1 MLIDKL
7 NISIMNNTQLQVWKF
22 GGASISNPDLVENV
36 GSIVK
41 NYLKTNAVLVT
52 SAKGKTTNALE
63 TLVKA
68 YMSESDEANKILE
81 EIKQDHFQ
89 YAQALCGVGHP
100 ILNELNDL
108 FVEIEWI
115 LEDPVIDPYDYV
127 YDQIVSIGELVSTK
141 VVSQYLV
148 DQGIKANWLDIRD
161 VILTDNRHRE
171 ARVDW
176 EITQKKSNKIKTLL
190 ESYDVIVTQGYIASS
205 SENFTTTLGREG
217 SDYTAAILS
226 YCLDADSMHI
236 WKDVPGILTGDP
248 RLFKEVMKIDRLSY
262 KEAVEMTYY
271 GAKVIHEKT
280 IKPLQNKSIPLFVR
294 PFYTPE
300 KDGTLISAEE
310 PIGYPPVIVVNAD
323 QVLLHIS
330 TNDFSFVGEH
340 HLGDLF
346 TLFAKHRIRVNMMR
360 NTAISFTV
368 CTNNRPGRI
377 NAFEA
382 ELGDKYTLQKDSDLK
397 LMTIR
402 HYTEEVVK
410 SFTKGKLVLFQE
422 RLKNTVHV
430 VVKELVE

>member
-1 MLIDKL
+1 
-7 NISIMNNTQLQVWKF
+7 MNNTQVQVWKF
-22 GGASISNPDLVENV
+22 GGASIATPDLVENV
-36 GSIVK
+36 SQIV
-41 NYLKTNAVLVT
+41 NDHLKTKAVIVT
-52 SAKGKTTNALE
+52 SAIGKTTNALE

-68 YMSESDEANKILE
+68 YMSESDDAYKILE
-81 EIKQDHFQ
+81 KIKQDHFE
-89 YAQALCGVGHP
+89 YAQALCGVGHS

-127 YDQIVSIGELVSTK
+127 YDQIVSIGELASTK
-141 VVSQYLV
+141 VVCQYFIE
-148 DQGIKANWLDIRD
+148 QGINAKWLDIRD
-161 VILTDNRHRE
+161 IILTDNRHRE
-171 ARVDW
+171 AQVDW
-176 EITQKKSNKIKTLL
+176 VSTQKRSNKIQNLL

-226 YCLDADSMHI
+226 FCLDADSMHI

-280 IKPLQNKSIPLFVR
+280 IKPLQNKNIPLFVR
-294 PFYTPE
+294 PFNTPAKE
-300 KDGTLISAEE
+300 GTLISAEE
-310 PIGYPPVIVVNAD
+310 PMGYPPVIVVNTD

-368 CTNNRPGRI
+368 CTNNRSGRI
-377 NAFEA
+377 KAFET
-382 ELGDKYTLQKDSDLK
+382 ELGDQYTLQKDSDLK
-397 LMTIR
+397 LITVR
-402 HYTEEVVK
+402 HYTEDILA
-410 SFTKGKLVLFQE
+410 SLTKGKLILFQE

-430 VVKELVE
+430 VVKELVEYELKEGI

>member
-1 MLIDKL
+1 MDKS
-7 NISIMNNTQLQVWKF
+7 NISTMNNTQLQVWKF

-41 NYLKTNAVLVT
+41 NYLKTNAVIVT

-68 YMSESDEANKILE
+68 YMNESDEANKILE

-127 YDQIVSIGELVSTK
+127 YDQIVSIGELASTK
-141 VVSQYLV
+141 VVSQYFV

-280 IKPLQNKSIPLFVR
+280 IKPLQNKNIPLFVR

-300 KDGTLISAEE
+300 KDGTLISAED

-377 NAFEA
+377 KAFEA
-382 ELGDKYTLQKDSDLK
+382 ELGDQYTLQKDSDLK

-402 HYTEEVVK
+402 HYTEDVVN

-422 RLKNTVHV
+422 RLKNTVHI

>member
-1 MLIDKL
+1 
-7 NISIMNNTQLQVWKF
+7 MNNTQLQVWKF

-100 ILNELNDL
+100 ILNELNDF

-127 YDQIVSIGELVSTK
+127 YDKIVSIGELVSTK

-248 RLFKEVMKIDRLSY
+248 RLFKEVKKIDRLSY

-382 ELGDKYTLQKDSDLK
+382 EL
-397 LMTIR
+397 
-402 HYTEEVVK
+402 
-410 SFTKGKLVLFQE
+410 
-422 RLKNTVHV
+422 
-430 VVKELVE
+430 

>member
-1 MLIDKL
+1 MDKP
-7 NISIMNNTQLQVWKF
+7 NISTMNNTQLQVWKF

-41 NYLKTNAVLVT
+41 NYLKTNAVIVT

-68 YMSESDEANKILE
+68 YMNESDEANKILE

-127 YDQIVSIGELVSTK
+127 YDQIVSIGELASTK
-141 VVSQYLV
+141 VVSQYFV

-248 RLFKEVMKIDRLSY
+248 RLFKEVIKIDRLSY

-280 IKPLQNKSIPLFVR
+280 IKPLQNKNIPLFVR

-300 KDGTLISAEE
+300 KDGTLISAED

-377 NAFEA
+377 KAFEA
-382 ELGDKYTLQKDSDLK
+382 ELGDQYTLQKDSDLK

-402 HYTEEVVK
+402 HYTEDVVN

-422 RLKNTVHV
+422 RLKNTVHI

>member
-1 MLIDKL
+1 MDKP
-7 NISIMNNTQLQVWKF
+7 NISTMNNTQLQVWKF

-41 NYLKTNAVLVT
+41 NYLKTNAVIVT

-68 YMSESDEANKILE
+68 YMNESDEANKILE

-127 YDQIVSIGELVSTK
+127 YDQIVSIGELASTK
-141 VVSQYLV
+141 VVSQYFV

-176 EITQKKSNKIKTLL
+176 EITQKRSNKIKTLL

-280 IKPLQNKSIPLFVR
+280 IKPLQNKNIPLFVR

-300 KDGTLISAEE
+300 KDGTLISAED

-377 NAFEA
+377 KAFEA
-382 ELGDKYTLQKDSDLK
+382 ELGDQYTLQKDSDLK

-402 HYTEEVVK
+402 HYTEDVVN

-422 RLKNTVHV
+422 RLKNTVHI

>member
-1 MLIDKL
+1 
-7 NISIMNNTQLQVWKF
+7 MNNTQLQVWKF

-41 NYLKTNAVLVT
+41 NYLKTNAVIVT

-127 YDQIVSIGELVSTK
+127 YDQIVSIGELASTK
-141 VVSQYLV
+141 VVSQYFV

-176 EITQKKSNKIKTLL
+176 EITQKRSNKIKTLL

-271 GAKVIHEKT
+271 GAKVIHPKT
-280 IKPLQNKSIPLFVR
+280 IQPLQLKNI
-294 PFYTPE
+294 
-300 KDGTLISAEE
+300 
-310 PIGYPPVIVVNAD
+310 
-323 QVLLHIS
+323 
-330 TNDFSFVGEH
+330 
-340 HLGDLF
+340 
-346 TLFAKHRIRVNMMR
+346 
-360 NTAISFTV
+360 
-368 CTNNRPGRI
+368 
-377 NAFEA
+377 
-382 ELGDKYTLQKDSDLK
+382 TLQVNCMNLLGKSTSLQLK
-397 LMTIR
+397 LFNC
-402 HYTEEVVK
+402 K
-410 SFTKGKLVLFQE
+410 
-422 RLKNTVHV
+422 
-430 VVKELVE
+430 

>member
-1 MLIDKL
+1 MDKS
-7 NISIMNNTQLQVWKF
+7 NISTMNNTQLQVWKF

-41 NYLKTNAVLVT
+41 NYLKTNAVIVT

-127 YDQIVSIGELVSTK
+127 YDQIVSIGELASTK
-141 VVSQYLV
+141 VVSQYFV

-176 EITQKKSNKIKTLL
+176 EITQKRSNKIKTLL

-248 RLFKEVMKIDRLSY
+248 RLFKEVIKIDRLSY

-280 IKPLQNKSIPLFVR
+280 IKPLQNKNIPLFVR

-300 KDGTLISAEE
+300 KDGTLISAED

-377 NAFEA
+377 KAFEA
-382 ELGDKYTLQKDSDLK
+382 ELGDQYTLQKDSDLK

-402 HYTEEVVK
+402 HYTEDVVN

-422 RLKNTVHV
+422 RLKNTVHI

>member
-1 MLIDKL
+1 
-7 NISIMNNTQLQVWKF
+7 MNSNSVQIWKF
-22 GGASISNPDLVENV
+22 GGASIATSDLVSNV
-36 GSIVK
+36 SNIVG
-41 NYLKTNAVLVT
+41 NHLKTKAVIVA

-63 TLVKA
+63 KLVKA
-68 YMSESDEANKILE
+68 YMDESGEAYNILE
-81 EIKQDHFQ
+81 EIKKDHFE
-89 YAQALCGVGHP
+89 YATALCGPDHRV
-100 ILNELNDL
+100 LNELNDL

-127 YDQIVSIGELVSTK
+127 YDQIVSIGELASTK
-141 VVSQYLV
+141 VLCQFLQLEGYNATWMDV
-148 DQGIKANWLDIRD
+148 RD
-161 VILTDNRHRE
+161 VILTDNTHRE
-171 ARVDW
+171 AKVDW
-176 EITQKKSNKIKTLL
+176 ETTQKRAEKIQSKLTT
-190 ESYDVIVTQGYIASS
+190 YDVIVTQGYIASS

-226 YCLDADSMHI
+226 YCLDAHSMHI

-280 IKPLQNKSIPLFVR
+280 IKPIQNKNIPLYVR
-294 PFYTPE
+294 PFHTPE
-300 KDGTLISAEE
+300 KEGTIISAEE
-310 PIGYPPVIVVNAD
+310 PMGYPPVIVVNAD

-368 CTNNRPGRI
+368 CTNNRPSRI
-377 NAFEA
+377 KAFEEA
-382 ELGDKYTLQKDSDLK
+382 LGKQYTLQKDSDLK
-397 LMTIR
+397 LFTVR
-402 HYTEEVVK
+402 HYTEEVLQ
-410 SFTKGKLVLFQE
+410 SLTKGKLVLFQE

-430 VVKELVE
+430 VVKELVEYELKS

>member
-1 MLIDKL
+1 MDKP
-7 NISIMNNTQLQVWKF
+7 NISTMNNTQLQVWKF

-41 NYLKTNAVLVT
+41 NYLKTNAVIVT

-68 YMSESDEANKILE
+68 YMNESDEANKILE

-127 YDQIVSIGELVSTK
+127 YDQIVSIGELATTK
-141 VVSQYLV
+141 VVSQYFV

-280 IKPLQNKSIPLFVR
+280 IKPLQNKNIPLFVR

-300 KDGTLISAEE
+300 KDGTLISAED

-377 NAFEA
+377 KAFEA
-382 ELGDKYTLQKDSDLK
+382 ELGDQYTLQKDSDLK

-402 HYTEEVVK
+402 HYTEDVVN

-422 RLKNTVHV
+422 RLKNTVHI

>member
-1 MLIDKL
+1 
-7 NISIMNNTQLQVWKF
+7 MNNAQVQVWKF
-22 GGASISNPDLVENV
+22 GGASIATPDLVENV
-36 GSIVK
+36 SKIVK
-41 NYLKTNAVLVT
+41 DHLESKAVIVT
-52 SAKGKTTNALE
+52 SAKGKTTNKLE
-63 TLVKA
+63 TLVQA
-68 YMSESDEANKILE
+68 YMSESEDAYNILE

-89 YAQALCGVGHP
+89 YAQSLCGEGHS

-127 YDQIVSIGELVSTK
+127 YDQIVSIGELASTK
-141 VVSQYLV
+141 VVCQYLI
-148 DQGIKANWLDIRD
+148 DQGIKAKWLDVRD
-161 VILTDNRHRE
+161 IILTDNTHRE
-171 ARVDW
+171 AKVDW
-176 EITQKKSNKIKTLL
+176 VSTQKRSNKIKTLL

-226 YCLDADSMHI
+226 YCLDAESMHI

-280 IKPLQNKSIPLFVR
+280 IKPIQNKNIPLYVR
-294 PFYTPE
+294 PFHTPE
-300 KDGTLISAEE
+300 KEGTLISAEE
-310 PIGYPPVIVVNAD
+310 PLVYPPVIVVNSE

-377 NAFEA
+377 AAFAE
-382 ELGDKYTLQKDSDLK
+382 ELGDQYTLKKDSDLK
-397 LMTIR
+397 LITVR
-402 HYTEEVVK
+402 HYTDDVLNIL
-410 SFTKGKLVLFQE
+410 TKGKLVLFQE
-422 RLKNTVHV
+422 RLKNTVHLV
-430 VVKELVE
+430 MKELVDYELKEV

>member
-1 MLIDKL
+1 
-7 NISIMNNTQLQVWKF
+7 MNTNLVQVWKF
-22 GGASISNPDLVENV
+22 GGASIATPELVENV
-36 GSIVK
+36 ASIVK
-41 NYLKTNAVLVT
+41 KHLETKAVIVA

-63 TLVKA
+63 KLVKA
-68 YMSESDEANKILE
+68 YMDESKESYAILE
-81 EIKQDHFQ
+81 ELKQSHFQ
-89 YAQALCGVGHP
+89 YAEALCGEGHQ

-127 YDQIVSIGELVSTK
+127 YDQIVSIGELASTK
-141 VVSQYLV
+141 VLSQYLQL
-148 DQGIKANWLDIRD
+148 QGVKATWLDVRD
-161 VILTDNRHRE
+161 VILTDNTHRE

-176 EITQKKSNKIKTLL
+176 ESTQNRSNKIKEKFETA
-190 ESYDVIVTQGYIASS
+190 DVIITQGYIASS

-226 YCLDADSMHI
+226 YCLDAHSMHI

-248 RLFKEVMKIDRLSY
+248 RLFKEVMKIDQLSY

-280 IKPLQNKSIPLFVR
+280 IKPIQNKNIPLYVR
-294 PFYTPE
+294 PFHTPE
-300 KDGTLISAEE
+300 KEGTIISADE
-310 PIGYPPVIVVNAD
+310 PMVYPPVIVINDD

-346 TLFAKHRIRVNMMR
+346 SLFAKHRIRVNMMR

-377 NAFEA
+377 AAFTEA
-382 ELGDKYTLQKDSDLK
+382 LGDQYTLKKDTDLK
-397 LMTIR
+397 LMTVR
-402 HYTEEVVK
+402 HYNDEVLQ
-410 SFTKGKLVLFQE
+410 SLTKGKLVLFQE
-422 RLKNTVHV
+422 RLQNTVHIV
-430 VVKELVE
+430 MKELVDYELKEG

>member
-1 MLIDKL
+1 MDKP
-7 NISIMNNTQLQVWKF
+7 NISTMNNTQLQVWKF

-41 NYLKTNAVLVT
+41 NYLKTNAVIVT

-127 YDQIVSIGELVSTK
+127 YDQIVSIGELASTK
-141 VVSQYLV
+141 VVSQYFV
-148 DQGIKANWLDIRD
+148 DPGIKANWLDIRD

-248 RLFKEVMKIDRLSY
+248 RLFKEVIKIDRLSY

-280 IKPLQNKSIPLFVR
+280 IKPLQNKNIPLFVR

-300 KDGTLISAEE
+300 KDGTLISAED

-377 NAFEA
+377 KAFEA
-382 ELGDKYTLQKDSDLK
+382 ELGDQYTLQKDSDLK
-397 LMTIR
+397 LITIR
-402 HYTEEVVK
+402 HYTEDVVN
-410 SFTKGKLVLFQE
+410 SFTIGKLVLFQE
-422 RLKNTVHV
+422 RLKNTVHI

>member
-1 MLIDKL
+1 M
-7 NISIMNNTQLQVWKF
+7 QVWKF
-22 GGASISNPDLVENV
+22 GGASIATPELVENV
-36 GSIVK
+36 YQIIGKHLETKAVIV
-41 NYLKTNAVLVT
+41 A

-68 YMSESDEANKILE
+68 YMEESDDAYKILE
-81 EIKQDHFQ
+81 EIKQSHFE
-89 YAQALCGVGHP
+89 YAAKLCGKEHK

-115 LEDPVIDPYDYV
+115 LEDPVIDPYDYI
-127 YDQIVSIGELVSTK
+127 YDQIVSIGELASTK
-141 VVSQYLV
+141 VLSQYLQL
-148 DQGIKANWLDIRD
+148 QGLNATWLDVRD
-161 VILTDNRHRE
+161 VILTDNTHRE
-171 ARVDW
+171 AKVDW
-176 EITQKKSNKIKTLL
+176 ENTQKRIAKVQTKL
-190 ESYDVIVTQGYIASS
+190 ETCDIIVTQGYIASS

-226 YCLDADSMHI
+226 YCLDVHSMHI

-280 IKPLQNKSIPLFVR
+280 IKPIQNKNIPLYVR
-294 PFYTPE
+294 PFHTPE
-300 KDGTLISAEE
+300 KDGTLISGEE
-310 PIGYPPVIVVNAD
+310 PLGYPPVIVVNAD
-323 QVLLHIS
+323 QMLLHIS

-368 CTNNRPGRI
+368 CTNNRPDRI
-377 NAFEA
+377 KAFEA
-382 ELGDKYTLQKDSDLK
+382 ELSDEYTLQKDSDLK
-397 LMTIR
+397 LITVR
-402 HYTEEVVK
+402 HATDEVLN
-410 SFTKGKLVLFQE
+410 SLTKGKLVLFQE

-430 VVKELVE
+430 VVKELVAYELKG

>member
-1 MLIDKL
+1 MDKP
-7 NISIMNNTQLQVWKF
+7 NISTMNNTQLQVWKF

-41 NYLKTNAVLVT
+41 NYLKTNAVIVT

-68 YMSESDEANKILE
+68 YMNESDEANKILE

-127 YDQIVSIGELVSTK
+127 YDQIVSIGELASTK
-141 VVSQYLV
+141 VVSQYFV

-280 IKPLQNKSIPLFVR
+280 IKPLQNKNIPLFVR

-300 KDGTLISAEE
+300 KDGTLISAED

-377 NAFEA
+377 KAFEA
-382 ELGDKYTLQKDSDLK
+382 ELGDQYTLQKDSDLK

-402 HYTEEVVK
+402 HYTEDVVN

-422 RLKNTVHV
+422 RLKNTVHI

>member
-1 MLIDKL
+1 
-7 NISIMNNTQLQVWKF
+7 MNSSPVQVWKF
-22 GGASISNPDLVENV
+22 GGASISTPDLVENV
-36 GSIVK
+36 GAIVK
-41 NYLKTNAVLVT
+41 DFLKSKAVIVT

-68 YMSESDEANKILE
+68 YMIESEDAYKILE
-81 EIKQDHFQ
+81 DIKQDHFQ
-89 YAQALCGVGHP
+89 YAQALCGVGHS

-127 YDQIVSIGELVSTK
+127 YDQIVSIGELASTK
-141 VVSQYLV
+141 VVCQYLQL
-148 DQGIKANWLDIRD
+148 QGVNAIWLDIRD
-161 VILTDNRHRE
+161 IILTDNRHRE

-176 EITQKKSNKIKTLL
+176 GSTEKRSNKIKTLL
-190 ESYDVIVTQGYIASS
+190 ESHDVIVTQGYIASS

-217 SDYTAAILS
+217 SDYSAAVLS
-226 YCLDADSMHI
+226 YCLDAESMHI

-280 IKPLQNKSIPLFVR
+280 IKPIQNKNIPLYVR
-294 PFYTPE
+294 PYLTPE

-310 PIGYPPVIVVNAD
+310 PMGYPPVIVVNAD

-330 TNDFSFVGEH
+330 TNDFSFIGEH

-346 TLFAKHRIRVNMMR
+346 ALFAKHRIRVNMMR

-368 CTNNRPGRI
+368 CTNNRPNRI
-377 NAFEA
+377 AAFAEA
-382 ELGDKYTLQKDSDLK
+382 LGDQYTLKKDSDLK
-397 LMTIR
+397 LITVR
-402 HYTEEVVK
+402 HYNEEVLQTL
-410 SFTKGKLVLFQE
+410 TKGRLVLFQE
-422 RLKNTVHV
+422 RLKNTVHMV
-430 VVKELVE
+430 MKKLVDYELKEG

>member
-1 MLIDKL
+1 MDKP
-7 NISIMNNTQLQVWKF
+7 NISTMNNTQLQVWKF

-41 NYLKTNAVLVT
+41 NYLKTNAVIVT

-127 YDQIVSIGELVSTK
+127 YDQIVSIGELASTK
-141 VVSQYLV
+141 VVSQYFV

-176 EITQKKSNKIKTLL
+176 EITQKRSNKIKTLL

-280 IKPLQNKSIPLFVR
+280 IKPLQNKNIPLFVR

-300 KDGTLISAEE
+300 KDGTLISAED

-377 NAFEA
+377 KAFEA
-382 ELGDKYTLQKDSDLK
+382 ELGDQYTLQKDSDLK

-402 HYTEEVVK
+402 HYTEDVVN

-422 RLKNTVHV
+422 RLKNTVHI

>member
-1 MLIDKL
+1 
-7 NISIMNNTQLQVWKF
+7 MNNTQLQVWKF

-41 NYLKTNAVLVT
+41 NYLKTNAVIVT

-127 YDQIVSIGELVSTK
+127 YDQIVSIGELASTK
-141 VVSQYLV
+141 VVSQYFV

-176 EITQKKSNKIKTLL
+176 EITQKRSNKIKTLL

-280 IKPLQNKSIPLFVR
+280 IKPLQNKNIPLFVR

-300 KDGTLISAEE
+300 KDGTLISAED

-377 NAFEA
+377 KAFEA
-382 ELGDKYTLQKDSDLK
+382 ELGDQYTLQKDSDLK

-402 HYTEEVVK
+402 HYTEDVVN

-422 RLKNTVHV
+422 RLKNTVHI

>member
-1 MLIDKL
+1 MDKP
-7 NISIMNNTQLQVWKF
+7 NISTMNNTQLQVWKF

-41 NYLKTNAVLVT
+41 NYLKTNAVIVT

-68 YMSESDEANKILE
+68 YMNESDEANKILE

-127 YDQIVSIGELVSTK
+127 YDQIVSIGELASTK

-280 IKPLQNKSIPLFVR
+280 IKPLQNKNIPLFVR

-300 KDGTLISAEE
+300 KDGTLISAED

-377 NAFEA
+377 KAFEA
-382 ELGDKYTLQKDSDLK
+382 ELGDQYTLQKDSDLK

-402 HYTEEVVK
+402 HYTEDVVN

-422 RLKNTVHV
+422 RLKNTVHI

>member
-1 MLIDKL
+1 
-7 NISIMNNTQLQVWKF
+7 MNNTQLQVWKF

-41 NYLKTNAVLVT
+41 NYLKTNAVIVT

-127 YDQIVSIGELVSTK
+127 YDQIVSIGELASTK
-141 VVSQYLV
+141 VVSQYFV

-176 EITQKKSNKIKTLL
+176 EITQKRSNKIKTLL

-248 RLFKEVMKIDRLSY
+248 RLFKEVIKIDRLSY

-280 IKPLQNKSIPLFVR
+280 IKPLQNKNIPLFVR

-300 KDGTLISAEE
+300 KDGTLISAED

-377 NAFEA
+377 KAFEA
-382 ELGDKYTLQKDSDLK
+382 ELGDQYTLQKDSDLK
-397 LMTIR
+397 LITIR
-402 HYTEEVVK
+402 HYTEDVVN
-410 SFTKGKLVLFQE
+410 SFTIGKLVLFQE
-422 RLKNTVHV
+422 RLKNTVHI

>member
-1 MLIDKL
+1 MDKS
-7 NISIMNNTQLQVWKF
+7 NISTMNNTQLQVWKF

-41 NYLKTNAVLVT
+41 NYLKTNAVIVT

-68 YMSESDEANKILE
+68 YMNESDEANKILE

-127 YDQIVSIGELVSTK
+127 YDQIVSIGELASTK
-141 VVSQYLV
+141 VVSQYFV

-248 RLFKEVMKIDRLSY
+248 RLFKEVIKIDRLSY

-280 IKPLQNKSIPLFVR
+280 IKPLQNKNIPLFVR

-300 KDGTLISAEE
+300 KDGTLISAED

-368 CTNNRPGRI
+368 CTNNWPDRI
-377 NAFEA
+377 KAFEA
-382 ELGDKYTLQKDSDLK
+382 ELGDQYTLQKDSDLK
-397 LMTIR
+397 LITIR
-402 HYTEEVVK
+402 HYTEDVVN
-410 SFTKGKLVLFQE
+410 SFTIGKLVLFQE
-422 RLKNTVHV
+422 RLKNTVHI